1 MVTRTLGARLLVP
14 ADRVPSRE
22 RLLVT
27 EPFFLRTLD
36 QEPPD
41 APPRILSF
49 ESDSFM
55 TDFLAVAAGKRPAL
69 PRLLP
74 WRDWS
79 EPPAGL
85 VDARGQARYATASVA
100 RRIPAGADIEASSGP
115 AMDADGIPHGL
126 VAAEKAATPPWL
138 RKLYLPLHERFNLI
152 SFDLVCAAAGWPR
165 VERKR
170 IKACGA
176 VIRRFLPGTA
186 SSPERWEDWIAVDE
200 RHGAWL
206 PLLPADLH
214 TGTPVNPANL
224 PAPTAPLELR
234 LRSLLNLDAGDPLPP
249 LGLVS
254 APLAL
259 LPPDAGPAA
268 QHCTVYGYLPVFSAA
283 REVPSQPQHAGDT
296 PNAVA
301 AALSQQTLA
310 RLDSLFQGAADLR
323 DASLPHLR
331 SLLDATVLP
340 TRPSAAAATTANTFV
355 GGLSATAPAGI
366 GQVGNTLARSIDL
379 ALLEALARLWQIT
392 TAPATDDADIAGN
405 VRNGEALWAA
415 SNAAGAATAPGLFD
429 TLPDPNPVTPANET
443 VAWLTGGANSSAWD
457 TLLRLRLHQ
466 LMDAWLAGS
475 ALPPPAQGN
484 AGLFNTGHA
493 ATVVVMALLRLR
505 GCRLTL
511 AARLNRALYND
522 SMAADLKAVAAD
534 GKRQMG
540 LAALAELAETLLAQE
555 AARGDIQATP
565 PWPPVP
571 LPAQWI
577 LDVHG
582 HGEAI
587 AKIYARFDD
596 GLAGAGNAAVDQLNA
611 RIEAVEAALNTAV
624 AGLRPGLSLGAA
636 QLAFNEQPPC
646 GLLVLPGIRVDGSV
660 LAGFRTA
667 AAARYTAEPERL
679 ALPEARSGNAAPRL
693 RFDAEHLYA
702 AWGWA
707 RVAGHTPCEPERI
720 VWTRRSEPFSI
731 ADPTDLLGA
740 RPASIQMPDIPKL
753 LRDIPRIARAR
764 AKPFAGMA
772 APPGSGVITGADM
785 ADTRRDFG
793 IGMICNFGIPV
804 LTICALILFKIIFT
818 VLITLPSFSWML
830 FLKFCLPFPKRGP

>member
-1 MVTRTLGARLLVP
+1 MVSRAAGRRLLVP
-14 ADRVPSRE
+14 ANRAPSRE
-22 RLLVT
+22 RLLAT
-27 EPFFLRTLD
+27 EPFFLRDLA
-36 QEPPD
+36 QVPIEA
-41 APPRILSF
+41 APRLLSF

-55 TDFLAVAAGKRPAL
+55 DDFLATAAGKRPTL

-85 VDARGQARYATASVA
+85 VDAHGQARYATASLA
-100 RRIPAGADIEASSGP
+100 RRVPGSTDIEASSGP

-152 SFDLVCAAAGWPR
+152 SFDVVCAAAGWPR
-165 VERKR
+165 VDRKR
-170 IKACGA
+170 IKGSGA
-176 VIRRFLPGTA
+176 VIRRFIPGTA
-186 SSPERWEDWIAVDE
+186 GTPERWEDWIAVDE

-206 PLLPADLH
+206 PLLPTDLQ
-214 TGTPVNPANL
+214 TGAAGAAVDPAKL
-224 PAPTAPLELR
+224 PAPSATLELR
-234 LRSLLNLDAGDPLPP
+234 LRTLLDLGAADPLPP
-249 LGLVS
+249 LGLLS
-254 APLAL
+254 APLSL
-259 LPPDAGPAA
+259 LPPDAGKAA
-268 QHCTVYGYLPVFSAA
+268 EHCTLYGYLPVFSAA
-283 REVPSQPQHAGDT
+283 REIPTEQRAGDT
-296 PNAVA
+296 AAAVA
-301 AALSQQTLA
+301 TALSQHTQA
-310 RLDSLFQGAADLR
+310 RLDTLFQGAVDLR
-323 DASLPHLR
+323 NAALPHLR

-340 TRPSAAAATTANTFV
+340 ARPAQAAATAIADN
-355 GGLSATAPAGI
+355 LIATAPGGL
-366 GQVGNTLARSIDL
+366 GQVGNTLAHTIDK
-379 ALLEALARLWQIT
+379 ALLEALARLWQTIT
-392 TAPATDDADIAGN
+392 AAATDDADIAGN
-405 VRNGEALWAA
+405 VRSGTDLWAA
-415 SNAAGAATAPGLFD
+415 STAADTASAPGLFNN
-429 TLPDPNPVTPANET
+429 LPGVSAGAQATAAA
-443 VAWLTGGANSSAWD
+443 VWLSGAGNNAWD
-457 TLLRLRLHQ
+457 TLLRQRLHQ
-466 LMDAWLAGS
+466 LMDAWLAGT

-484 AGLFNTGHA
+484 AGLVGTDHLA
-493 ATVVVMALLRLR
+493 VVVVMALLRLR
-505 GCRLTL
+505 GCRLCL
-511 AARLNRALYND
+511 AARLNQALYND
-522 SMAADLKAVAAD
+522 TLAADLKAVAAD

-565 PWPPVP
+565 PWPQVT

-577 LDVHG
+577 LDAHA

-596 GLAGAGNAAVDQLNA
+596 GLAGAGNGAVDQLNA
-611 RIEAVEAALNTAV
+611 RIEIIETELGTAV
-624 AGLRPGLSLGAA
+624 AGLRAGLSLGAA
-636 QLAFNEQPPC
+636 QLGLNEQPPC
-646 GLLVLPGIRVDGSV
+646 GLLVLPGIRVAGTV
-660 LAGFRTA
+660 LAAFRTA
-667 AAARYTAEPERL
+667 AATRYTAEPERL
-679 ALPEARSGNAAPRL
+679 ALPEARSSDALPRL

-702 AWGWA
+702 AWAWV

>member
-1 MVTRTLGARLLVP
+1 MVTLAPGRRLLVP
-14 ADRVPSRE
+14 ADRAPSRE
-22 RLLVT
+22 RLLT
-27 EPFFLRTLD
+27 TAPFFLRDLA
-36 QEPPD
+36 QVPAE
-41 APPRILSF
+41 APPRLLSF

-55 TDFLAVAAGKRPAL
+55 DDFLATAAGKRPTL

-85 VDARGQARYATASVA
+85 VDAHGQARYATASLA
-100 RRIPAGADIEASSGP
+100 RRTPAGTDIEASSGP

-126 VAAEKAATPPWL
+126 VAAEKATTPPWL

-152 SFDLVCAAAGWPR
+152 SFDVVCAAAGWPR
-165 VERKR
+165 VARKR
-170 IKACGA
+170 IKGSGA
-176 VIRRFLPGTA
+176 VIRRFIPGTA
-186 SSPERWEDWIAVDE
+186 GSPERWEDWIAVDE

-206 PLLPADLH
+206 PLLPTDLQA
-214 TGTPVNPANL
+214 GASIDPAKL
-224 PAPTAPLELR
+224 PAPGAALELR
-234 LRSLLNLDAGDPLPP
+234 LRSLLSLNATDPLPP
-249 LGLVS
+249 LGLLS
-254 APLAL
+254 APLSL
-259 LPPDAGPAA
+259 LPPDAGQAA
-268 QHCTVYGYLPVFSAA
+268 EHCTLYGYLPVFSAA
-283 REVPSQPQHAGDT
+283 REVPTQLQAGDT
-296 PNAVA
+296 PTAIA
-301 AALSQQTLA
+301 TALSQRTLA
-310 RLDSLFQGAADLR
+310 RLDTLFQGATDLR
-323 DASLPHLR
+323 NAALPHLR
-331 SLLDATVLP
+331 SLLDSTVLP
-340 TRPSAAAATTANTFV
+340 ARPSEASAATLSSNLAASAP
-355 GGLSATAPAGI
+355 GGL
-366 GQVGNTLARSIDL
+366 GQVGNTLAHTIDK
-379 ALLEALARLWQIT
+379 ALLEALARLWQT
-392 TAPATDDADIAGN
+392 LTSAATDDADIAGN
-405 VRNGEALWAA
+405 VRSGTDLWVASTAAVAA
-415 SNAAGAATAPGLFD
+415 SAPGLFNN
-429 TLPDPNPVTPANET
+429 LPGVSPGAQSAAAA
-443 VAWLTGGANSSAWD
+443 AWLSGPGSGAWD

-466 LMDAWLAGS
+466 LMDAWLAGT

-484 AGLFNTGHA
+484 STLIGTGHLA
-493 ATVVVMALLRLR
+493 VVVVMALLRLR
-505 GCRLTL
+505 GCRLSL
-511 AARLNRALYND
+511 AARLNQALYNAPL
-522 SMAADLKAVAAD
+522 AADLKAVAAD

-571 LPAQWI
+571 MPAQWI
-577 LDVHG
+577 LDAHA

-611 RIEAVEAALNTAV
+611 RIETTETELNTAV
-624 AGLRPGLSLGAA
+624 AGLRAGLSLGAA
-636 QLAFNEQPPC
+636 QLGLNEQPPC
-646 GLLVLPGIRVDGSV
+646 GLLVLPGIRVAGTV
-660 LAGFRTA
+660 LAAFRTA

-679 ALPEARSGNAAPRL
+679 ALPEARSDDALPRL

-702 AWGWA
+702 AWAWV

>member
-1 MVTRTLGARLLVP
+1 MVTGAMGRRLLVP
-14 ADRVPSRE
+14 ADRAPSRE
-22 RLLVT
+22 RLLAT
-27 EPFFLRTLD
+27 EPFFLRNLA
-36 QEPPD
+36 QVPPD
-41 APPRILSF
+41 APPRLLSF

-55 TDFLAVAAGKRPAL
+55 DDFLAVAGGKRPTL

-85 VDARGQARYATASVA
+85 VDAHGQARYATATLA
-100 RRIPAGADIEASSGP
+100 RRVPASADIEAASGP
-115 AMDADGIPHGL
+115 AMDTDGIPHGL
-126 VAAEKAATPPWL
+126 LAAEKNATPPWL

-152 SFDLVCAAAGWPR
+152 SFDVVCAAAGWPR
-165 VERKR
+165 VDRKR
-170 IKACGA
+170 IKGSGA
-176 VIRRFLPGTA
+176 VIRRFIPAAAG
-186 SSPERWEDWIAVDE
+186 SPERWEDWIAVDE

-206 PLLPADLH
+206 PLLPTDLH
-214 TGTPVNPANL
+214 SGNTVDPAAL
-224 PAPTAPLELR
+224 PAPGAAMELR
-234 LRSLLNLDAGDPLPP
+234 LRTLLDLSATDPLPP
-249 LGLVS
+249 LGLSS
-254 APLAL
+254 APLSL
-259 LPPDAGPAA
+259 LPPDAGKAA
-268 QHCTVYGYLPVFSAA
+268 EHCTLYGYLPVFSAA
-283 REVPSQPQHAGDT
+283 REVPSQLQAGGT
-296 PNAVA
+296 PTAVA
-301 AALSQQTLA
+301 AALSQQTLT
-310 RLDSLFQGAADLR
+310 RLDTLFQDVAGLRSAA
-323 DASLPHLR
+323 LPHLR

-340 TRPSAAAATTANTFV
+340 PRPAHTAATTITDD
-355 GGLSATAPAGI
+355 LIATAPPWL
-366 GQVGNTLARSIDL
+366 GQSGNTLAHTIDK
-379 ALLEALARLWQIT
+379 ALLEALARLWQSIT
-392 TAPATDDADIAGN
+392 AAATDDADIAGN
-405 VRNGEALWAA
+405 VRSGTDLWLASTAA
-415 SNAAGAATAPGLFD
+415 DTASAPGLFD
-429 TLPDPNPVTPANET
+429 NLPGVSAGVQATA
-443 VAWLTGGANSSAWD
+443 VAIWLSAAGDSAWD
-457 TLLRLRLHQ
+457 TLMRERLHQ
-466 LMDAWLAGS
+466 LMDAWLAGT

-484 AGLFNTGHA
+484 AGLVGTDHLA
-493 ATVVVMALLRLR
+493 VVVVMALLRLR

-522 SMAADLKAVAAD
+522 PLAADLKAVAAD

-555 AARGDIQATP
+555 AARGDTQATP
-565 PWPPVP
+565 PWPPVT

-577 LDVHG
+577 LDAHR

-596 GLAGAGNAAVDQLNA
+596 GVAGAGNAAVDELNA
-611 RIEAVEAALNTAV
+611 RITSIETDLDTAV
-624 AGLRPGLSLGAA
+624 AGLRAGLSLGAA
-636 QLAFNEQPPC
+636 QLSLNEQPPC
-646 GLLVLPGIRVDGSV
+646 GLLVLPGIRTASAA
-660 LAGFRTA
+660 LTAFRTA
-667 AAARYTAEPERL
+667 AAARYTAEPDRL
-679 ALPEARSGNAAPRL
+679 ALPEARSGDALPRL

-702 AWGWA
+702 AWAWV
-707 RVAGHTPCEPERI
+707 RIAGHTPCEPERI

-818 VLITLPSFSWML
+818 ILITLPSFSWML

>member
-1 MVTRTLGARLLVP
+1 MVTLAPGRRLLVP
-14 ADRVPSRE
+14 ADRAPSRE
-22 RLLVT
+22 RLLAT
-27 EPFFLRTLD
+27 APFFLRDLA
-36 QEPPD
+36 QVPAEG
-41 APPRILSF
+41 PPRLLSF

-55 TDFLAVAAGKRPAL
+55 DDFLATAAGKRPTL

-85 VDARGQARYATASVA
+85 VDA
-100 RRIPAGADIEASSGP
+100 
-115 AMDADGIPHGL
+115 HGL
-126 VAAEKAATPPWL
+126 VAAEKATTPPWL

-152 SFDLVCAAAGWPR
+152 SFDVVCAAAGWPR
-165 VERKR
+165 VARKR
-170 IKACGA
+170 IKGSGA
-176 VIRRFLPGTA
+176 VIRRFIPGTA

-206 PLLPADLH
+206 PLLPTDLH
-214 TGTPVNPANL
+214 TSASIDPARL
-224 PAPTAPLELR
+224 PAPSATLELR
-234 LRSLLNLDAGDPLPP
+234 LRSLLSLSATDPLPP
-249 LGLVS
+249 LGLLS

-268 QHCTVYGYLPVFSAA
+268 QHCTLYGYLPVFSAA
-283 REVPSQPQHAGDT
+283 REVPTQLDAGDT
-296 PNAVA
+296 PA
-301 AALSQQTLA
+301 AIATALSQRTLA
-310 RLDSLFQGAADLR
+310 RLDSLFQSAAELR
-323 DASLPHLR
+323 SAALPHLR
-331 SLLDATVLP
+331 SLLDSTVLP
-340 TRPSAAAATTANTFV
+340 PRPADATAAALSGNLAASAP
-355 GGLSATAPAGI
+355 GGL
-366 GQVGNTLARSIDL
+366 GQVGNTLAHTIDK
-379 ALLEALARLWQIT
+379 ALLEALARLWQT
-392 TAPATDDADIAGN
+392 LTSAATDDADIAGN
-405 VRNGEALWAA
+405 VRSGTDLWAA
-415 SNAAGAATAPGLFD
+415 STAAVAASAPGLFNN
-429 TLPDPNPVTPANET
+429 LPGVSPGAQAAAAA
-443 VAWLTGGANSSAWD
+443 AWLSGPGSGAWD
-457 TLLRLRLHQ
+457 TLVRLRLHQ
-466 LMDAWLAGS
+466 LMDAWLAGT

-484 AGLFNTGHA
+484 AGLVGTGHLA
-493 ATVVVMALLRLR
+493 VVVVMALLRLR
-505 GCRLTL
+505 GCRLSL
-511 AARLNRALYND
+511 AARLNQALYND
-522 SMAADLKAVAAD
+522 PLAADLKAVAAD

-555 AARGDIQATP
+555 TARSDIQATP

-571 LPAQWI
+571 MPAQWV
-577 LDVHG
+577 LDAHA

-596 GLAGAGNAAVDQLNA
+596 GLAAAGNAAVDQLAA
-611 RIEAVEAALNTAV
+611 RIEAIETELDTAV
-624 AGLRPGLSLGAA
+624 AGLRAGLSLGAA
-636 QLAFNEQPPC
+636 QLGLNEQPPC
-646 GLLVLPGIRVDGSV
+646 GLLVLPGIRVAGTV

-679 ALPEARSGNAAPRL
+679 ALPEARSGDALPRL

-702 AWGWA
+702 AWAWV

-720 VWTRRSEPFSI
+720 VWTQRSEPFSI